1 MFWSDILDENSFYN
15 AVIQVSAPTTVYLS
29 GLIKMIT
36 FISITAGGRIVEER
50 GTFIE
55 ILIIVSK

>member
-1 MFWSDILDENSFYN
+1 MCFYN

-55 ILIIVSK
+55 KQLSVNEKKIIHL